1 VRDSGTLEVGADLQ
15 AAILHDLWPM
25 SEQRLSPFPWV
36 KRRTRTNDQIEAD
49 LMPGAAYRGAAANQS
64 VQTFRVDG
72 LELMSDLVGGID
84 GTLRPIL
91 EAPLRVT

>member
-1 VRDSGTLEVGADLQ
+1 V
-15 AAILHDLWPM
+15 
-25 SEQRLSPFPWV
+25 
-36 KRRTRTNDQIEAD
+36 
-49 LMPGAAYRGAAANQS
+49 PGAAYRGAAANQS
-64 VQTFRVDG
+64 VQTFRIDG